1 MINIIAAI
9 TDNNALGKDNKLLF
23 SLKKDM
29 LHFKNITTDNVVIMG
44 RKTYESI
51 GKTLP
56 NRVNIVLSRNM
67 INGDNDNF
75 YVFDSIENAIKW
87 SKENYPQK
95 EIFII
100 GGASVYDKALKDD
113 IVDKLYMTK
122 IKQTVDDADAF
133 FPEIDY
139 KRKWSITS
147 VERFFENGIEF
158 FIYTAEK
165 KDKVLTYIK
174 K

>member
-23 SLKKDM
+23 RLKKDM
-29 LHFKNITTDNVVIMG
+29 AHFKNITTDNVVIMG

-67 INGDNDNF
+67 KSNEDF
-75 YVFDSIENAIKW
+75 YTFDSIEKAIEW

-122 IKQTVDDADAF
+122 IKQTVEDADAF

-158 FIYTAEK
+158 FIYEAEK
-165 KDKVLTYIK
+165 KDKIFSFQK
-174 K
+174 NK

>member
-23 SLKKDM
+23 RLKKDM
-29 LHFKNITTDNVVIMG
+29 EHFKNITTDNVVIMG

-67 INGDNDNF
+67 KSNEDF
-75 YVFDSIENAIKW
+75 YTFNSNEKAIEW

-122 IKQTVDDADAF
+122 IKQTVEDADAF

-158 FIYTAEK
+158 FIYEAEK
-165 KDKVLTYIK
+165 KDKIFSFQK

>member
-23 SLKKDM
+23 RLKKDM
-29 LHFKNITTDNVVIMG
+29 AHFKNITTDNVVIMG

-67 INGDNDNF
+67 KSNEDF
-75 YVFDSIENAIKW
+75 YTFDSIEKAIEW

-122 IKQTVDDADAF
+122 IKQTVEDADAF

-139 KRKWSITS
+139 KRKSSINS
-147 VERFFENGIEF
+147 VERFFENSIEF
-158 FIYTAEK
+158 FIYEAEK
-165 KDKVLTYIK
+165 KDKVLTFIRK
-174 K
+174 

>member
-1 MINIIAAI
+1 MINIIASI

-23 SLKKDM
+23 RLKKDM
-29 LHFKNITTDNVVIMG
+29 AHFKNITTDNVVIMG

-67 INGDNDNF
+67 KSNEDF
-75 YVFDSIENAIKW
+75 YTFDSIEKAIEW

-122 IKQTVDDADAF
+122 IKQTVEDADAF

-158 FIYTAEK
+158 FIYEAEK
-165 KDKVLTYIK
+165 KDKVLTFIRE
-174 K
+174 

>member
-23 SLKKDM
+23 RLKKDM
-29 LHFKNITTDNVVIMG
+29 THFKNITTDNVVIMG

-67 INGDNDNF
+67 KSNEDF
-75 YVFDSIENAIKW
+75 YTFDSIEKAIEW

-122 IKQTVDDADAF
+122 IKQTVEDADAF

-158 FIYTAEK
+158 FIYEAEK
-165 KDKVLTYIK
+165 KDKVFSFQK
-174 K
+174 NK

>member
-23 SLKKDM
+23 RLKKDM
-29 LHFKNITTDNVVIMG
+29 AHFKNITTDNVVIMG

-67 INGDNDNF
+67 ESNEDFYTFDN
-75 YVFDSIENAIKW
+75 IEKAIEW

-100 GGASVYDKALKDD
+100 GGASVYDKVLKDD

-122 IKQTVDDADAF
+122 IKQTVEDADAF

-158 FIYTAEK
+158 FIYEAEK
-165 KDKVLTYIK
+165 KDKVLTFIRK
-174 K
+174 

>member
-23 SLKKDM
+23 RLKKDM
-29 LHFKNITTDNVVIMG
+29 EHFKNITTDNVVIMG

-67 INGDNDNF
+67 ESNEDF
-75 YVFDSIENAIKW
+75 YTFDSIEKAIEW

-113 IVDKLYMTK
+113 MVDKLYMTK
-122 IKQTVDDADAF
+122 IKQTVEDADAF

-158 FIYTAEK
+158 FIYEAEK
-165 KDKVLTYIK
+165 KDKVLTFIRK
-174 K
+174 

>member
-23 SLKKDM
+23 RLKKDM
-29 LHFKNITTDNVVIMG
+29 AHFKNITTDNVVIMG

-56 NRVNIVLSRNM
+56 NRVNIILSRNM
-67 INGDNDNF
+67 KSNEDF
-75 YVFDSIENAIKW
+75 YTFDSIEKAIEW

-122 IKQTVDDADAF
+122 IKQTVEDADAF

-158 FIYTAEK
+158 FIYEAEK
-165 KDKVLTYIK
+165 KDKVFSFQK
-174 K
+174 NK

>member
-9 TDNNALGKDNKLLF
+9 TDNNAIGKDNKVLF
-23 SLKKDM
+23 RLKKDM
-29 LHFKNITTDNVVIMG
+29 AHFKNITTDNVVIMG

-56 NRVNIVLSRNM
+56 NRVNIVLSRKMESNE
-67 INGDNDNF
+67 DF
-75 YVFDSIENAIKW
+75 YTFDSIEKAIEW

-122 IKQTVDDADAF
+122 IKQTVEDADAF

-158 FIYTAEK
+158 FIYEAEK
-165 KDKVLTYIK
+165 KDKVLTFIRK
-174 K
+174 

>member
-1 MINIIAAI
+1 MIIIIAAI

-23 SLKKDM
+23 RLKKDM
-29 LHFKNITTDNVVIMG
+29 EHFKNITTDNVVIMG
-44 RKTYESI
+44 RKTYESL

-67 INGDNDNF
+67 ESNEDF
-75 YVFDSIENAIKW
+75 YTFDSIEKAIEW

-122 IKQTVDDADAF
+122 IKQTVEDADAF

-158 FIYTAEK
+158 FIYEAEK
-165 KDKVLTYIK
+165 KDKVLTFIRK
-174 K
+174 

>member
-23 SLKKDM
+23 RLKKDM
-29 LHFKNITTDNVVIMG
+29 EHFKNITTDNVVIMG

-67 INGDNDNF
+67 KSNEDF
-75 YVFDSIENAIKW
+75 YTFDSIEKAIEW

-95 EIFII
+95 EIFIL

-122 IKQTVDDADAF
+122 IKQTVEDADAF

-158 FIYTAEK
+158 FIYEAEK
-165 KDKVLTYIK
+165 KDKVFSFQK
-174 K
+174 NK

>member
-23 SLKKDM
+23 RLKKDM
-29 LHFKNITTDNVVIMG
+29 AHFKNITTDNVVIMG

-67 INGDNDNF
+67 KSNEDF
-75 YVFDSIENAIKW
+75 YTFDSIEKAIEW

-113 IVDKLYMTK
+113 MVDKLYMTK
-122 IKQTVDDADAF
+122 IKQTVEDADAF
-133 FPEIDY
+133 FTEIDY

-158 FIYTAEK
+158 FIYEAEK
-165 KDKVLTYIK
+165 KDKVLTFIRK
-174 K
+174 

>member
-9 TDNNALGKDNKLLF
+9 TDNNALGKNNKLLF
-23 SLKKDM
+23 RLKKDM
-29 LHFKNITTDNVVIMG
+29 AHFKNITTDNVVIMG

-56 NRVNIVLSRNM
+56 NRVNIILSRDMESNE
-67 INGDNDNF
+67 DF
-75 YVFDSIENAIKW
+75 YTFDSIEKAIEW

-122 IKQTVDDADAF
+122 IKQTVEDADAF

-158 FIYTAEK
+158 FIYEAEK
-165 KDKVLTYIK
+165 KDKVLTFIRK
-174 K
+174 

>member
-23 SLKKDM
+23 RLKKDM
-29 LHFKNITTDNVVIMG
+29 EHFKNITTDNVVIMG

-67 INGDNDNF
+67 KSNEDF
-75 YVFDSIENAIKW
+75 YTFDSIEKAIEW

-122 IKQTVDDADAF
+122 IKQTVEDADAF

-158 FIYTAEK
+158 FIYEAEK
-165 KDKVLTYIK
+165 KDKVLTFIRK
-174 K
+174 

>member
-1 MINIIAAI
+1 MINIIASI

-23 SLKKDM
+23 RLKKDM
-29 LHFKNITTDNVVIMG
+29 AHFKNITTDNVVIMG

-67 INGDNDNF
+67 KSNEDF
-75 YVFDSIENAIKW
+75 YTFDSIEKAIEW

-95 EIFII
+95 EIFIL

-122 IKQTVDDADAF
+122 IKQTVEDADAF

-158 FIYTAEK
+158 FIYEAEK
-165 KDKVLTYIK
+165 KDKVFSFQK
-174 K
+174 NK

>member
-23 SLKKDM
+23 RLKKDM
-29 LHFKNITTDNVVIMG
+29 AHFKNITTDNVVIMG
-44 RKTYESI
+44 RKTYESL

-67 INGDNDNF
+67 ESNEDF
-75 YVFDSIENAIKW
+75 YTFDSIEKAIEW

-122 IKQTVDDADAF
+122 IKQTVEDADAF

-158 FIYTAEK
+158 FIYEAEK
-165 KDKVLTYIK
+165 KDKVFSFQK

>member
-23 SLKKDM
+23 RLKKDM
-29 LHFKNITTDNVVIMG
+29 AHFKNITTDNVVIMG

-56 NRVNIVLSRNM
+56 NRVNIVLSRDMESNE
-67 INGDNDNF
+67 DF
-75 YVFDSIENAIKW
+75 YTFDSIEKAIEW

-95 EIFII
+95 EIFIL

-147 VERFFENGIEF
+147 IERFFENGIEF
-158 FIYTAEK
+158 FIYEAEK
-165 KDKVLTYIK
+165 KDKVLTFIRK
-174 K
+174 

>member
-23 SLKKDM
+23 RLKKDM
-29 LHFKNITTDNVVIMG
+29 AHFKDITTDNVVIMG

-67 INGDNDNF
+67 ESGDNDDF
-75 YVFDSIENAIKW
+75 YVFDSIENAVKW

-100 GGASVYDKALKDD
+100 GGA
-113 IVDKLYMTK
+113 
-122 IKQTVDDADAF
+122 
-133 FPEIDY
+133 
-139 KRKWSITS
+139 
-147 VERFFENGIEF
+147 
-158 FIYTAEK
+158 
-165 KDKVLTYIK
+165 
-174 K
+174 

>member
-23 SLKKDM
+23 RLKKDM
-29 LHFKNITTDNVVIMG
+29 EHFKNITTDNVVIMG
-44 RKTYESI
+44 RKTYESL

-67 INGDNDNF
+67 ESNEDF
-75 YVFDSIENAIKW
+75 YTFDSIEKAIEW

-113 IVDKLYMTK
+113 MVDKLYMTK
-122 IKQTVDDADAF
+122 IKQTVEDADAF

-158 FIYTAEK
+158 FIYEAEK
-165 KDKVLTYIK
+165 KDKVLTFIRK
-174 K
+174 

>member
-23 SLKKDM
+23 RLKKDM
-29 LHFKNITTDNVVIMG
+29 EHFKNITTDNVVIMG

-67 INGDNDNF
+67 KSNEDF
-75 YVFDSIENAIKW
+75 YTFDSIEKAIEW

-122 IKQTVDDADAF
+122 IKQTVEDADAF

-158 FIYTAEK
+158 FIYEAEK
-165 KDKVLTYIK
+165 KDKVLTFIRE
-174 K
+174 

>member
-23 SLKKDM
+23 RLKKDM
-29 LHFKNITTDNVVIMG
+29 AHFKNITTDNVVIMG

-56 NRVNIVLSRNM
+56 NRVNIVLSRDMESNE
-67 INGDNDNF
+67 DF
-75 YVFDSIENAIKW
+75 YTFDSIEKAIEW

-122 IKQTVDDADAF
+122 IKQTVEDADAF

-147 VERFFENGIEF
+147 VERFFENGMEF
-158 FIYTAEK
+158 FIYEAEK
-165 KDKVLTYIK
+165 KDKVLTFIRK
-174 K
+174 

>member
-23 SLKKDM
+23 RLKKDM
-29 LHFKNITTDNVVIMG
+29 AHFKNITTDNVVIMG

-56 NRVNIVLSRNM
+56 NRVNIVLSRN
-67 INGDNDNF
+67 IESNEDF
-75 YVFDSIENAIKW
+75 YTFDSIEKAIEW

-122 IKQTVDDADAF
+122 IKQTVEDADAF

-158 FIYTAEK
+158 FIYEAEK
-165 KDKVLTYIK
+165 KDKIFSFQK
-174 K
+174 N

>member
-23 SLKKDM
+23 RLKKDM
-29 LHFKNITTDNVVIMG
+29 EHFKNITTDNVVIMG

-51 GKTLP
+51 GKALP
-56 NRVNIVLSRNM
+56 NRVNIVLSRDMESNE
-67 INGDNDNF
+67 DF
-75 YVFDSIENAIKW
+75 YTFDSIEKAIEW

-122 IKQTVDDADAF
+122 IKQTVEDADAF

-147 VERFFENGIEF
+147 VERFFEKGIEF
-158 FIYTAEK
+158 FIYEAEK
-165 KDKVLTYIK
+165 KDKVYLTIN
-174 K
+174 

>member
-23 SLKKDM
+23 RLKKDM
-29 LHFKNITTDNVVIMG
+29 AHFKNITTDNVVIMG

-67 INGDNDNF
+67 KSNEDF
-75 YVFDSIENAIKW
+75 YTFDSIEKAIEW

-122 IKQTVDDADAF
+122 IKQTVEDADAF

-158 FIYTAEK
+158 FTYEAEK
-165 KDKVLTYIK
+165 KDKVLTFIK

>member
-23 SLKKDM
+23 RLKKDM
-29 LHFKNITTDNVVIMG
+29 AHFKNITTDNVVIMG

-67 INGDNDNF
+67 KSNEDF
-75 YVFDSIENAIKW
+75 YTFDSIEKAIEW

-122 IKQTVDDADAF
+122 IKQTVEDADAF

-147 VERFFENGIEF
+147 IERFFEKGIEF
-158 FIYTAEK
+158 FIYEAEK
-165 KDKVLTYIK
+165 KDKVLTFIK

>member
-9 TDNNALGKDNKLLF
+9 TDNNALGKNNKLLF
-23 SLKKDM
+23 RLKKDM
-29 LHFKNITTDNVVIMG
+29 AHFKNITTDNVVIMG

-56 NRVNIVLSRNM
+56 NRVNIVLSRDMESNE
-67 INGDNDNF
+67 DF
-75 YVFDSIENAIKW
+75 YTFDSIEKAIEW

-122 IKQTVDDADAF
+122 IKQTVEDADAF

-158 FIYTAEK
+158 FIYEAEK
-165 KDKVLTYIK
+165 KDKVLTFIRK
-174 K
+174 

>member
-23 SLKKDM
+23 RLKKDM
-29 LHFKNITTDNVVIMG
+29 THFKNITTDNVVIMG

-67 INGDNDNF
+67 KSNEDF
-75 YVFDSIENAIKW
+75 YTFDSIEKAIEW

-122 IKQTVDDADAF
+122 IKQTVEDADAF

-158 FIYTAEK
+158 LIYEAEK
-165 KDKVLTYIK
+165 KDKVLTFIRK
-174 K
+174 

>member
-23 SLKKDM
+23 RLKKDM
-29 LHFKNITTDNVVIMG
+29 AHFKNITTDNVVIMG

-51 GKTLP
+51 GKILP

-67 INGDNDNF
+67 KSNEDF
-75 YVFDSIENAIKW
+75 YTFDSIEKAIEW

-122 IKQTVDDADAF
+122 IKQTVEDADAF

-158 FIYTAEK
+158 FTYEAEK
-165 KDKVLTYIK
+165 KDKVLTFIRK
-174 K
+174 

>member
-23 SLKKDM
+23 RLKKDM
-29 LHFKNITTDNVVIMG
+29 EHFKNITTDNVVIMG

-67 INGDNDNF
+67 KSNEDF
-75 YVFDSIENAIKW
+75 YTFDSIEKAIEW

-122 IKQTVDDADAF
+122 IKRTVEDADAF

-158 FIYTAEK
+158 FIYEAEK
-165 KDKVLTYIK
+165 KDKVLTFIRK
-174 K
+174 

>member
-23 SLKKDM
+23 RLKKDM
-29 LHFKNITTDNVVIMG
+29 AHFKNITTDNVVIMG

-67 INGDNDNF
+67 KSNEDF
-75 YVFDSIENAIKW
+75 YTFDSIEKAIEW

-100 GGASVYDKALKDD
+100 GGESVYDKALKDD

-122 IKQTVDDADAF
+122 IKQTVEDADAF

-158 FIYTAEK
+158 FIYEAEK
-165 KDKVLTYIK
+165 KDKVLTFIRK
-174 K
+174 

>member
-23 SLKKDM
+23 RLKKDM
-29 LHFKNITTDNVVIMG
+29 AHFKNITTDNVVIMG

-67 INGDNDNF
+67 KSNEDF
-75 YVFDSIENAIKW
+75 YTFDSIEKAIEW

-95 EIFII
+95 EIFIL

-122 IKQTVDDADAF
+122 IKQTVEDADAF

-158 FIYTAEK
+158 FIYEAEK
-165 KDKVLTYIK
+165 KDKVFSFQK
-174 K
+174 N

>member
-23 SLKKDM
+23 RLKKDM
-29 LHFKNITTDNVVIMG
+29 AHFKNITTDNVVIMG

-67 INGDNDNF
+67 KSNEDF
-75 YVFDSIENAIKW
+75 YTFDSIEKAIEW

-100 GGASVYDKALKDD
+100 GGASVYDKVLKDD

-158 FIYTAEK
+158 FIYEAEK
-165 KDKVLTYIK
+165 KDKVFSFQK

>member
-1 MINIIAAI
+1 MINIIASI

-23 SLKKDM
+23 RLKKDM
-29 LHFKNITTDNVVIMG
+29 AHFKNITTDNVVIMG

-67 INGDNDNF
+67 KSNEDF
-75 YVFDSIENAIKW
+75 YTFDSIEKAIEW

-95 EIFII
+95 EIFIL

-122 IKQTVDDADAF
+122 IKQTVEDADAF

-158 FIYTAEK
+158 FIYEAEK
-165 KDKVLTYIK
+165 KDKVLTFIRK
-174 K
+174 

>member
-23 SLKKDM
+23 RLKKDM
-29 LHFKNITTDNVVIMG
+29 AHFKNITTDNVVIMG

-67 INGDNDNF
+67 ESNEDF
-75 YVFDSIENAIKW
+75 YTFDSIEKAIEW

-95 EIFII
+95 EIFIV

-122 IKQTVDDADAF
+122 IKQTVEDADAF

-158 FIYTAEK
+158 FIYEAEK
-165 KDKVLTYIK
+165 KDKVFSFQK
-174 K
+174 N

>member
-23 SLKKDM
+23 RLKKDM
-29 LHFKNITTDNVVIMG
+29 AHFKNITTDNVVIMG

-67 INGDNDNF
+67 KSNEDF
-75 YVFDSIENAIKW
+75 YTFDSIEKAIEW

-122 IKQTVDDADAF
+122 IKQTVEDADAF
-133 FPEIDY
+133 AAG
-139 KRKWSITS
+139 
-147 VERFFENGIEF
+147 GI
-158 FIYTAEK
+158 
-165 KDKVLTYIK
+165 
-174 K
+174 

>member
-1 MINIIAAI
+1 MA
-9 TDNNALGKDNKLLF
+9 
-23 SLKKDM
+23 
-29 LHFKNITTDNVVIMG
+29 HFKNITTDNVVIMG

-67 INGDNDNF
+67 KSNEDF
-75 YVFDSIENAIKW
+75 YTFDSIEKAIEW

-95 EIFII
+95 EIFIL

-122 IKQTVDDADAF
+122 IKQTVEDADAF

-158 FIYTAEK
+158 FIYEAEK
-165 KDKVLTYIK
+165 KDKVLTFIRK
-174 K
+174 

>member
-23 SLKKDM
+23 RLKKDM
-29 LHFKNITTDNVVIMG
+29 AHFKNITTDNVVIMG

-67 INGDNDNF
+67 KSNEDF
-75 YVFDSIENAIKW
+75 YTFDSIEKAIEW

-158 FIYTAEK
+158 FIYEAEK
-165 KDKVLTYIK
+165 KDKVLTFIRE
-174 K
+174 

>member
-23 SLKKDM
+23 RLKKDM
-29 LHFKNITTDNVVIMG
+29 THFKNITTDNVVIMG
-44 RKTYESI
+44 RKTYESL

-67 INGDNDNF
+67 KSNEDF
-75 YVFDSIENAIKW
+75 YTFDSIEKAIEW

-122 IKQTVDDADAF
+122 IKQTVEDADAF

-158 FIYTAEK
+158 FIYEAEK
-165 KDKVLTYIK
+165 KDKVFSFQK
-174 K
+174 NK

>member
-23 SLKKDM
+23 RLKKDM
-29 LHFKNITTDNVVIMG
+29 AHFKNITTDNVVIMG
-44 RKTYESI
+44 RKTYESL

-67 INGDNDNF
+67 ESNEDF
-75 YVFDSIENAIKW
+75 YTFDSIEKAIEW

-100 GGASVYDKALKDD
+100 GGASIYDKALKDD

-122 IKQTVDDADAF
+122 IKQTVEDADAF

-158 FIYTAEK
+158 FTYEAEK
-165 KDKVLTYIK
+165 KDKIFSFQK
-174 K
+174 NK